1 MVLAKRLDLRIDER
15 DPRFNGEFSLRL
27 IPNDNEGKIIAI
39 RPLDVSKRGL
49 GFVVRE
55 SLKNGGFYFL
65 MIGEQRFR
73 VEIAYCNSHL
83 GIDNLYRCGLF
94 LREADG
100 NLHDACQHA
109 GLLSDYHPDRGST

>member
-1 MVLAKRLDLRIDER
+1 MVLAKRGIDLRIDQR
-15 DPRFNGEFSLRL
+15 DPRFNGEFCLRL

-55 SLKNGGFYFL
+55 NLKNGGFYFL
-65 MIGEQRFR
+65 MIGQHRYR

-83 GIDNLYRCGLF
+83 GIENLYRCGLF

-100 NLHDACQHA
+100 NLQDACDHA
-109 GLLSDYHPDRGST
+109 GLLSDEHRARTS

>member
-1 MVLAKRLDLRIDER
+1 MVLAKRLELRVDQR
-15 DPRFNGEFSLRL
+15 DSRFSGDFSLQL

-55 SLKNGGFYFL
+55 NLKHGGFYFL
-65 MIGEQRFR
+65 MIGQRKFR
-73 VEIAYCNSHL
+73 IEIAYCNSHL
-83 GIDNLYRCGLF
+83 GIDNLFRCGLF

-100 NLHDACQHA
+100 NLHDACSAA
-109 GLLSDYHPDRGST
+109 GLLSDEHRDRTM